1 MTHQG
6 PAYGLWVLVLI
17 NAGGILFFAFSF
29 TRPANRRDW
38 RSFGAFSAF
47 VIALFAEMYGFP
59 LTIYLLSGW
68 LQTRYPGLDI
78 FSHDSGHLWYTLLGL
93 QVDAHADPLHVLTNV
108 MILTG
113 LVILYHAWK
122 VLHAAQRDRRLAT
135 TGAYAHVRH
144 PQYAAFVLIMIGFLI
159 QWPTILTLFMFPVLV
174 SMYYRL
180 ALREER
186 ESREAFGEAWDE
198 YATRTPRFF
207 PRLGPAPPGGISGER
222 TGWRGDGQGEAH
234 GKPVSGVNVFSGE
247 GEAPPWR

>member
-1 MTHQG
+1 MSHQG
-6 PAYGLWVLVLI
+6 PAYGLWALVLV
-17 NAGGILFFAFSF
+17 NSAAFLFFAYSF
-29 TRPANRRDW
+29 TRPATRGDW

-47 VIALFAEMYGFP
+47 VVALFAEMYGFP

-108 MILTG
+108 LILTG
-113 LVILYHAWK
+113 LIILYYAWK

-144 PQYAAFVLIMIGFLI
+144 PQYAGFVLIMLGFLF
-159 QWPTILTLFMFPVLV
+159 QWPTILTLIMFPVLV
-174 SMYYRL
+174 SMYYRI

-186 ESREAFGEAWDE
+186 DSREAFGEAWEE
-198 YATRTPRFF
+198 YAARTPRFF
-207 PRLGPAPPGGISGER
+207 PRLGDVQPAGISGARRER
-222 TGWRGDGQGEAH
+222 RGDGQGEPN
-234 GKPVSGVNVFSGE
+234 GKPIFGLNIFPGE
-247 GEAPPWR
+247 RDAPWH

>member
-6 PAYGLWVLVLI
+6 PAYGLWLLVLI
-17 NAGGILFFAFSF
+17 NAGGILFFAYSF
-29 TRPANRRDW
+29 TRPATRRDW

-93 QVDAHADPLHVLTNV
+93 RVDAHADPLHILTNI
-108 MILTG
+108 MILSG
-113 LVILYHAWK
+113 LVILYYAWK

-135 TGAYAHVRH
+135 TGAYSHVRH
-144 PQYAAFVLIMIGFLI
+144 PQYAGFVLIMIGFLI
-159 QWPTILTLFMFPVLV
+159 QWPTILTLIMFPVLV

-198 YATRTPRFF
+198 YAARTPRFF
-207 PRLGPAPPGGISGER
+207 PRFGAAQPTGIQDTRTER
-222 TGWRGDGQGEAH
+222 TRDGQGEPQ
-234 GKPVSGVNVFSGE
+234 GESPSGWNVFPGE
-247 GEAPPWR
+247 RKAPWR

>member
-17 NAGGILFFAFSF
+17 NAGGILFFAYSF
-29 TRPANRRDW
+29 TRPATRQDW

-68 LQTRYPGLDI
+68 LQTRYPGLDT

-93 QVDAHADPLHVLTNV
+93 RVDAHADPLHVLTNV
-108 MILTG
+108 MILSG
-113 LVILYHAWK
+113 LVILYYAWK

-144 PQYAAFVLIMIGFLI
+144 PQYAGFVLIMMGFLI
-159 QWPTILTLFMFPVLV
+159 QWPTILTLIMFPVLV

-186 ESREAFGEAWDE
+186 ESRDAFGKAWDG
-198 YATRTPRFF
+198 YAARTPRFF
-207 PRLGPAPPGGISGER
+207 PRFSAAQPTRIPESRTER
-222 TGWRGDGQGEAH
+222 TRDGQGESQ
-234 GKPVSGVNVFSGE
+234 GESVSGWNVFTGE
-247 GEAPPWR
+247 SKAPWR

>member
-6 PAYGLWVLVLI
+6 SAYGLWVLVLI
-17 NAGGILFFAFSF
+17 NAGGFLFFTYSF
-29 TRPANRRDW
+29 TRPTTRRDW

-47 VIALFAEMYGFP
+47 VVALFAEMYGFP

-93 QVDAHADPLHVLTNV
+93 QVDAHADPLHGLTNV
-108 MILTG
+108 LILAG
-113 LVILYHAWK
+113 LVILYYAWK

-135 TGAYAHVRH
+135 TGAYARVRH
-144 PQYAAFVLIMIGFLI
+144 PQYAGFVLIMLGFLI
-159 QWPTILTLFMFPVLV
+159 QWPTILTLIMFPVLV

-186 ESREAFGEAWDE
+186 DSREMFGEAWDE
-198 YATRTPRFF
+198 YAARTPRFF
-207 PRLGPAPPGGISGER
+207 PRLGAAQPDAFSGARAKWRGEGQGGPHARVMSGLNLFPGER
-222 TGWRGDGQGEAH
+222 KA
-234 GKPVSGVNVFSGE
+234 
-247 GEAPPWR
+247 PWR